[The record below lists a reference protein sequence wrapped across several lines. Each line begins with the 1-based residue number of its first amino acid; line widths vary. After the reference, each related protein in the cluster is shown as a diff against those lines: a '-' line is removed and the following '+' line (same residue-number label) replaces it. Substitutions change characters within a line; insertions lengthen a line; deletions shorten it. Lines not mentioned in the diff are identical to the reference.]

1 MRILG
6 IDPGTQFLGAG
17 VVERQGCRVRH
28 VAHALL
34 TPKDFDTLPDKL
46 AYLFDGLSEIIAAHR
61 PDAVAVETVFHGK
74 NARSALVLAHARGVA
89 LLAAVKSGLPVFE
102 YAPSQV
108 KRAVGASGSAP
119 KEVVT
124 RLVCAL
130 LGLTEVERAD
140 CADALAIALCHL
152 NHSGLL
158 YRPAEG
164 FRITR
169 QSDNARASALSR
181 AQITIQRRAPASA
194 STPSASQRAPAAIKR
209 RDPP

>member
-6 IDPGTQFLGAG
+6 IDPGTQYLGAG
-17 VVERQGCRVRH
+17 VVERAGSRVRH

-46 AYLFDGLSEIIAAHR
+46 AYLFDGLSEIVAAYR

-74 NARSALVLAHARGVA
+74 NARSAIVLAHARAAA
-89 LLAAVKSGLPVFE
+89 LLAAAKADLPVFE

-130 LGLTEVERAD
+130 LALDRIERAD
-140 CADALAIALCHL
+140 CADALALALCHL
-152 NHSGLL
+152 NHSGHAA
-158 YRPAEG
+158 RPAG
-164 FRITR
+164 GYRIVR
-169 QSDNARASALSR
+169 R
-181 AQITIQRRAPASA
+181 AQP
-194 STPSASQRAPAAIKR
+194 
-209 RDPP
+209 

>member
-17 VVERQGCRVRH
+17 IVERQGCRVRH

-89 LLAAVKSGLPVFE
+89 LLAATKADLPVFE

-158 YRPAEG
+158 YRPADG

-169 QSDNARASALSR
+169 RDGDARTSALSR
-181 AQITIQRRAPASA
+181 DQITIQRRAPMPA
-194 STPSASQRAPAAIKR
+194 TPAATPTRAHATIKR

>member
-6 IDPGTQFLGAG
+6 IDPGTQYLGAG
-17 VVERQGCRVRH
+17 IVEREGNRVRH

-34 TPKDFDTLPDKL
+34 TPRDFETLPDKL
-46 AYLFDGLSEIIAAHR
+46 AYLFDGLGEIIAAYR
-61 PDAVAVETVFHGK
+61 PNAVSVETVFHGK
-74 NARSALVLAHARGVA
+74 NARSAIVLAHARGAA
-89 LLAAVKSGLPVFE
+89 LLAAAKADLPVFE

-130 LGLTEVERAD
+130 LRLDRIERAD

-152 NHSGLL
+152 NHAGL
-158 YRPAEG
+158 A
-164 FRITR
+164 T
-169 QSDNARASALSR
+169 
-181 AQITIQRRAPASA
+181 TAPAGGY
-194 STPSASQRAPAAIKR
+194 RIVRREAP
-209 RDPP
+209 